1 MKAIKFHVD
10 DNLWEKFYRLFPG
23 HGERSGVLRK
33 VVRNIVSL
41 SDSHVSLAERVSD
54 MVWEDLLTE
63 KEGENDEA

>member
-54 MVWEDLLTE
+54 IVWEDLLG
-63 KEGENDEA
+63 KEGEDEDA